1 MWGECNCVVVWA
13 FFVIAFLWDWNK
25 NISTCFLF
33 NVTRKCFLW
42 YLKQFMPYS
51 LDISFTIQA
60 NQVPQI
66 IELKIDV
73 KTWRY
78 QFFIIFQKYLMILF
92 WSYGLR
98 LLILLHSLLFLST
111 PKLFIRLLLFWK
123 NMHTYHL
130 LHLSV
135 SHILGWDTKHLLAGF
150 LPWRSWNYSNFPSFK
165 KSTETSVT
173 PNDVYVCLC
182 VCVCVCVYIAFSYS
196 YISFMQIRINKSL
209 NICTF

>member
-1 MWGECNCVVVWA
+1 MFSMVFKAIHALFSGHLLYYSGQSSTSNNWA
-13 FFVIAFLWDWNK
+13 QNWCQDMKISIFY
-25 NISTCFLF
+25 NIS
-33 NVTRKCFLW
+33 
-42 YLKQFMPYS
+42 
-51 LDISFTIQA
+51 
-60 NQVPQI
+60 
-66 IELKIDV
+66 
-73 KTWRY
+73 
-78 QFFIIFQKYLMILF
+78 KYLMILF
-92 WSYGLR
+92 WSYGLK

-182 VCVCVCVYIAFSYS
+182 VYVCVCVCVCVCIAFSYS